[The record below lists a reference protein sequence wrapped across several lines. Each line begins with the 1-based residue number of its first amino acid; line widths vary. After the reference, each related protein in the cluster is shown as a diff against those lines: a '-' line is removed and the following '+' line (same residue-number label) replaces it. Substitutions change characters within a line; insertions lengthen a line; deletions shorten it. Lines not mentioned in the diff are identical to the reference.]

1 MTYSSKSKKQRG
13 LRISY
18 NSPVILSFALSCV
31 AILILNYT
39 VMPGLILNFFTVGSR
54 MSFVNPLDYFRL
66 FSHVLGHG
74 SWGHLVGNLSF
85 ILLLGPI
92 LEEKYGSR
100 NIAVMILVTAL
111 VTGLLNIFFFSSG
124 LLGASG
130 IVFMLIVLVS
140 IVDIEEGYIPLTFV
154 LVALIFVGREV
165 TGMLDNDNISQI
177 AHIIGG
183 VMGGI
188 FGFSLNKPEDEEK
201 RRIDEMYKF

>member
-1 MTYSSKSKKQRG
+1 MTYSSQTQKQRG

-18 NSPVILSFALSCV
+18 NSPAILTFALSCV

-39 VMPGLILNFFTVGSR
+39 LMPGLIRNLFTVGSR

-74 SWGHLVGNLSF
+74 SWAHLVGNLSF

-100 NIAVMILVTAL
+100 NIAVMIFITAL
-111 VTGLLNIFFFSSG
+111 VTGLLNIFFFSNG

-165 TGMLDNDNISQI
+165 TGMLADDNISQI

-188 FGFSLNKPEDEEK
+188 FGFMLNEPEDEEK
-201 RRIDEMYKF
+201 RRIDAMYKF